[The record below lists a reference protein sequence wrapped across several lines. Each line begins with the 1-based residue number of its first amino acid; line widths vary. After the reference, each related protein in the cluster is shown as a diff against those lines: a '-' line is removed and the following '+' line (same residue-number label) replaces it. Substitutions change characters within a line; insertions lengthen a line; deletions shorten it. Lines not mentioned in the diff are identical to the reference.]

1 VPQRGA
7 RGRAGGAEPR
17 IRAESAPQ
25 QRLERARATR
35 EPGGRP
41 IDEIGGRGV
50 EPHRAQVVPDRGA
63 TRSSATGACV
73 GGVGQSQ
80 RSTGVGL
87 GGVEARLRGDDFL
100 SLARTEA
107 GAEPERGAELVD
119 DERAEERRR
128 DHDKKMP
135 IPIHRSREKI
145 HSLCAMTTLT
155 RFCRFGRR
163 IAPLGVPVLLL
174 GALGACAST
183 PGSKAPETPGSATY
197 DATPLLASLRDGSP
211 AARATL
217 ERAAGVARLEDL
229 PLYDLDLRVDLDRA
243 AFKLQEDVY
252 FTNRDDKPL
261 DEIVLRI
268 YANVGKRDPSAPL
281 PITLRSGKCVAP
293 IACDVKLEGKS
304 VIVVRPR
311 VALAKGEHLRVSL
324 DLTGI
329 LDPIDTGRTNIL
341 AQGIEGMANMAG
353 GEDTAADYGL
363 LARGDGIASLGN
375 FYPVVARRRD
385 GAWDRV
391 EGSTLGDIGPDDM
404 SNVHA
409 RVEVPANAKVAVTGT
424 ITTEAPAAGGMKRV
438 DVAAGM
444 VRDFAVL
451 VSRDFEVATKD
462 VGGVTVRS
470 WFLKADRAAGERVLD
485 VAATALAT
493 FEKRFG
499 PYPYKDL
506 DVVEAALVGGA
517 GGVEFGALV
526 TVASM
531 MYRPAKAGPNAG
543 PLEKMMSEML
553 NGPSGGGL
561 SAMTGT
567 MLEFTT
573 AHEVAHQWWHG
584 IVGSDSRLHPYVDE
598 SLAQFSAILYL
609 EDRYGAERAKKDGD
623 LNARMNYQFMRMT
636 GENDAAVDRPAGA
649 MSKMAYGG
657 LVYGKGPYFYEA
669 ARKEMGDAAFFEVTQ
684 AYVAKYRFGMAPP
697 EGFVDV
703 AAAKAPRI
711 RPLAHHWFQETHG
724 DDDLGQ
730 LDLAKVVGQMLG
742 GVE

>member
-1 VPQRGA
+1 M
-7 RGRAGGAEPR
+7 RA
-17 IRAESAPQ
+17 S
-25 QRLERARATR
+25 
-35 EPGGRP
+35 
-41 IDEIGGRGV
+41 
-50 EPHRAQVVPDRGA
+50 
-63 TRSSATGACV
+63 
-73 GGVGQSQ
+73 
-80 RSTGVGL
+80 
-87 GGVEARLRGDDFL
+87 
-100 SLARTEA
+100 
-107 GAEPERGAELVD
+107 
-119 DERAEERRR
+119 
-128 DHDKKMP
+128 M
-135 IPIHRSREKI
+135 
-145 HSLCAMTTLT
+145 
-155 RFCRFGRR
+155 
-163 IAPLGVPVLLL
+163 
-174 GALGACAST
+174 
-183 PGSKAPETPGSATY
+183 
-197 DATPLLASLRDGSP
+197 RDGSP
-211 AARATL
+211 GARADL
-217 ERAAGVARLEDL
+217 ERAAGVSRLEDL
-229 PLYDLDLRVDLDRA
+229 TLYDMALGVDIDKA
-243 AFKLQEDVY
+243 AFTLKEDVY
-252 FTNRDDKPL
+252 FTNKDDKPL
-261 DEIVLRI
+261 DELVLRI

-281 PITLRSGKCVAP
+281 PITFRSGKCVASAP
-293 IACDVKLEGKS
+293 CDVKLEGKS

-311 VALAKGEHLRVSL
+311 APLAKGEHLRVAL

-329 LDPIDTGRTNIL
+329 LDPIDNGRTNIL

-353 GEDTAADYGL
+353 GEDTAAEYGL

-375 FYPVVARRRD
+375 FYPVMARRRE
-385 GAWDRV
+385 GVWDRS
-391 EGSTLGDIGPDDM
+391 EGSTLGDIGPDEM
-404 SNVHA
+404 SNVRAHID
-409 RVEVPANAKVAVTGT
+409 VPANAKVAVTGT
-424 ITTEAPAAGGMKRV
+424 ITSETPGDAASGTKRV
-438 DVAAGM
+438 EVAAGLI
-444 VRDFAVL
+444 RDFAVL

-470 WFLKADRAAGERVLD
+470 WFLKADRPSGERVLD
-485 VAATALAT
+485 VAAAALAT

-553 NGPSGGGL
+553 NGPSGSGL

-584 IVGSDSRLHPYVDE
+584 IVGSDSRVHPYVDE

-609 EDRYGAERAKKDGD
+609 EDRYGAARAKKDGD
-623 LNARMNYQFMRMT
+623 MNARMNYQFMRMT
-636 GENDAAVDRPAGA
+636 GEDDGAVDRPVSA

-669 ARKEMGDAAFFEVTQ
+669 ARKQMGDPAFFEVMHG
-684 AYVAKYRFGMAPP
+684 YVSKYRFRMAPP

-703 AAAKAPRI
+703 AAAKEPKI
-711 RPLAHHWFQETHG
+711 RPLAKHWFQETHG

-742 GVE
+742 TPE

>member
-1 VPQRGA
+1 MMKLPPPSCILA
-7 RGRAGGAEPR
+7 
-17 IRAESAPQ
+17 SA
-25 QRLERARATR
+25 
-35 EPGGRP
+35 
-41 IDEIGGRGV
+41 
-50 EPHRAQVVPDRGA
+50 
-63 TRSSATGACV
+63 C
-73 GGVGQSQ
+73 
-80 RSTGVGL
+80 
-87 GGVEARLRGDDFL
+87 L
-100 SLARTEA
+100 SL
-107 GAEPERGAELVD
+107 
-119 DERAEERRR
+119 
-128 DHDKKMP
+128 
-135 IPIHRSREKI
+135 
-145 HSLCAMTTLT
+145 
-155 RFCRFGRR
+155 F
-163 IAPLGVPVLLL
+163 
-174 GALGACAST
+174 LGACAGVPS
-183 PGSKAPETPGSATY
+183 GRLPEAPGSASY
-197 DATPLLASLRDGSP
+197 DATPLLASLRDASP
-211 AARATL
+211 AARADL

-229 PLYDLDLRVDLDRA
+229 PLYDMKLGVDVDGAKFTLE
-243 AFKLQEDVY
+243 EDVY
-252 FTNRDDKPL
+252 FTNREDKPL
-261 DEIVLRI
+261 DELVLRI
-268 YANVGKRDPSAPL
+268 YANVGKRDAAAPL
-281 PITLRSGKCVAP
+281 PVTFRSGKCVAS

-311 VALAKGEHLRVSL
+311 APLAKGEHLRVAL
-324 DLTGI
+324 DLVGI
-329 LDPIDTGRTNIL
+329 LDPIDEGRTNIL
-341 AQGIEGMANMAG
+341 AQGLEAMANMAG
-353 GEDTAADYGL
+353 GEGTAAEYGV

-375 FYPVVARRRD
+375 FYPVIARRRD
-385 GAWDRV
+385 GVWDRA
-391 EGSTLGDIGPDDM
+391 EGSTLGDIGPDEM

-409 RVEVPANAKVAVTGT
+409 RIEVPANAKVAVTGT
-424 ITTEAPAAGGMKRV
+424 IVSEGPATPAGAPGAGTKRV

-470 WFLKADRAAGERVLD
+470 WFLKAERVAGERVLD

-499 PYPYKDL
+499 AYPYKDL

-531 MYRPAKAGPNAG
+531 MYRPAKAGPDAG

-598 SLAQFSAILYL
+598 SIAQFSAILYL
-609 EDRYGAERAKKDGD
+609 EDRYGAARAKKDGD

-636 GENDAAVDRPAGA
+636 GESDGAVDRPAGA

-657 LVYGKGPYFYEA
+657 LVYGKGPYFYPA
-669 ARKEMGDAAFFEVTQ
+669 ARKEMGDAAFFEVMR
-684 AYVAKYRFGMAPP
+684 AYVAKYRFRMAPP

-703 AAAKAPRI
+703 AAAKEPKI
-711 RPLAHHWFQETHG
+711 RPLAAHWFQETHG

-730 LDLAKVVGQMLG
+730 LDLATVVGQMMG
-742 GVE
+742 GQP